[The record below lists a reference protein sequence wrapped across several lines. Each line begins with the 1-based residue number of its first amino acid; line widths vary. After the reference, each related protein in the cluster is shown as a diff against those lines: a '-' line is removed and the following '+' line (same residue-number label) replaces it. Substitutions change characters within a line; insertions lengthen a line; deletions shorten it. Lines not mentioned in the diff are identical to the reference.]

1 MAIEPDNAKISVARQ
16 CELLGLPRSSLYYR
30 SCREDG
36 QDQELMRLLDEQYLR
51 TPFYGV
57 ARMTAWLRRAGHAV
71 NPKRVRRRLRQM
83 GLEAV
88 YPRRRVSLSRSDKG
102 FRRYPYLLKGLEVVW
117 PDQVWAADI
126 TYVRM
131 YRGWVY
137 LVAILDWFSR
147 YVVSWE
153 VSVSLEADFCVAA
166 LERGL
171 ATGRR
176 PEIFNSDQG
185 GQFTSEGFTGLL
197 EAAGVAISMDGRGR
211 VFDNIF
217 VERLWRTVKYEEV
230 YLHDYQTVGEARLGL
245 GRYFGFYNEQR
256 PHQSLDYRAPA
267 EVYGAGRIVLPTGQA
282 AGPGGAAWP
291 AAGTPVAL
299 RAPSVPAALTE
310 G

>member
-1 MAIEPDNAKISVARQ
+1 MAVEADNAEISVARQ
-16 CELLGLPRSSLYYR
+16 CELLCLPRSSLYYR
-30 SCREDG
+30 SCRDDAE
-36 QDQELMRLLDEQYLR
+36 DQELMRLLDEQYLR

-57 ARMTAWLRRAGHAV
+57 ARMTEFLRRGGHGV
-71 NPKRVRRRLRQM
+71 NPKRVRRLLRRM
-83 GLEAV
+83 GLEAI
-88 YPRRRVSLSRSDKG
+88 YPKRRVSLSRSDKG
-102 FRRYPYLLKGLEVVW
+102 FKRYPYLLKGLAVVR

-131 YRGWVY
+131 YRGWAY

-147 YVVSWE
+147 YVVAWE
-153 VSVSLEADFCVAA
+153 VSVTLEAEFCLTA
-166 LERGL
+166 LERAL

-185 GQFTSEGFTGLL
+185 GQFTSEGFRGLL
-197 EAAGVAISMDGRGR
+197 EAAGVRISMDGRGR

-230 YLHDYQTVGEARLGL
+230 YLRDYQTVAEARLGL
-245 GRYFGFYNEQR
+245 GRYFGFYNDQR
-256 PHQSLDYRAPA
+256 PHQSLDYRTPA
-267 EVYGAGRIVLPTGQA
+267 EAYGAVGVAAPTRAVA
-282 AGPGGAAWP
+282 APGNAAWP

-299 RAPSVPAALTE
+299 RAPSVPAALTK